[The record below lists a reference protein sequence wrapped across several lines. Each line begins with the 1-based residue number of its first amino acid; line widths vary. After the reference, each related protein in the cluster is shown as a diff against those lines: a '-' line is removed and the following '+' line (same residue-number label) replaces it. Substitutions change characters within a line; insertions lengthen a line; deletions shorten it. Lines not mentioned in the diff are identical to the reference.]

1 MSDALPLYVFV
12 ATPGDVAME
21 RTLISTCIDEHNS
34 RQGSSGVKFK
44 MVGWESVRGTARRP
58 QEAINELIGESHYLI
73 TMFKESWGSEPGSPW
88 GFTSGTEEE
97 LFTGLL
103 ELGRPEQPMR
113 DVWVAFL
120 PSTAPDPRIKSLQ
133 NQMKASHAVMY
144 EQPSDIRDLKSKI
157 ADRLEGWAA
166 TATARKV
173 SRHVELLPTSGRD
186 ILRAANLRRD
196 GEKLIEL
203 GQPGIGRD
211 KLKEAAAVGGPPEQL
226 AYAKFLERRGDLDDA
241 RLVIEGVIE
250 YFATGPGVLHSALA
264 AETFSADARILRR
277 QGDEVGAI
285 GRLQHALTLLVDSD
299 PFSTRVK
306 CRILDDLGIAYQAV
320 NDYDSALRHFEAAR
334 EIRERDGDSVEVA
347 QSLVNIARVR
357 GRAGDHKAA
366 EEFARLALTGLRE
379 VPPDTLRANAEILLA
394 QTLLRLGKAA
404 EAIENAE
411 RAVAINQQIG
421 NRQGEAIA
429 HLVMA
434 QCCRSTGQGDK
445 ARLHA
450 QKCLDLNTAMENHYG
465 INRARWLLEKLDTE
479 VDG

>member
-1 MSDALPLYVFV
+1 MPDALPLYVFV
-12 ATPGDVAME
+12 ATPGDVTTE

-34 RQGSSGVKFK
+34 RQGATGVKFK

-120 PSTAPDPRIKSLQ
+120 PAASPDPRIKLLRD
-133 NQMKASHAVMY
+133 QMAGTHAMMY
-144 EQPSDIRDLKSKI
+144 EVPSDLRDLKSKI

-166 TATARKV
+166 TATARKTA
-173 SRHVELLPTSGRD
+173 RHVELLPTSGKD

-196 GEKLIEL
+196 GEKLVEL
-203 GQPGIGRD
+203 GQPGTGGA
-211 KLKEAAAVGGPPEQL
+211 KLKEAAAIGGPPEQL

-241 RLVIEGVIE
+241 RLVIQRAID

-264 AETFSADARILRR
+264 AEAFSADARILRR
-277 QGDEVGAI
+277 QGDEIGAI

-306 CRILDDLGIAYQAV
+306 SRILDDLGIAYLATK
-320 NDYDSALRHFEAAR
+320 DYDSALKEFETAHELR
-334 EIRERDGDSVEVA
+334 NQQGDTVEIS
-347 QSLVNIARVR
+347 QSLVNIARVH
-357 GRAGDHKAA
+357 GRAGEHVVA
-366 EEFARLALTGLRE
+366 EEFAKKALIGLRE
-379 VPPDTLRANAEILLA
+379 VPPDTLRANAEILVA
-394 QTLLRLGKAA
+394 QTLLRLGRAT

-429 HLVMA
+429 HLVAA
-434 QCCRSTGQGDK
+434 QCCRSSGRNDK
-445 ARLHA
+445 AKFHA
-450 QKCLDLNTAMENHYG
+450 QNCLELNKAMGNKYG
-465 INRARWLLEKLDTE
+465 QDRARWLLDQI
-479 VDG
+479 GN

>member
-1 MSDALPLYVFV
+1 MPDSLPLHVFV
-12 ATPGDVAME
+12 ATPGDVTTE

-34 RQGSSGVKFK
+34 RQGSTGVKFK

-120 PSTAPDPRIKSLQ
+120 PSKSPDTRIESLQ
-133 NQMKASHAVMY
+133 DQMAATHAVMY
-144 EQPSDIRDLKSKI
+144 ERPSDFRDLKSKI
-157 ADRLEGWAA
+157 TDRLEGWAA
-166 TATARKV
+166 TATTRKV
-173 SRHVELLPTSGRD
+173 ARHVELLPTSGRD

-203 GQPGIGRD
+203 GQPGIGGD
-211 KLKEAAAVGGPPEQL
+211 KLQEAAAVGGPPEQL

-241 RLVIEGVIE
+241 RRVIQRVID

-264 AETFSADARILRR
+264 AETFAADARILRR
-277 QGDEVGAI
+277 KGDEVGAI

-320 NDYDSALRHFEAAR
+320 KDYDSALKQFESAR
-334 EIRERDGDSVEVA
+334 EIREQHDDTVEIS
-347 QSLVNIARVR
+347 QSLVNIARIH
-357 GRAGDHKAA
+357 GRTGDHKSA
-366 EEFARLALTGLRE
+366 EEFAKKAITGLRD

-394 QTLLRLGKAA
+394 QTLLRLGRAT

-411 RAVAINQQIG
+411 RAAAINQQIG

-429 HLVMA
+429 YLVTA
-434 QCCRSTGQGDK
+434 QCYRSAGQDDK
-445 ARLHA
+445 AKSRA
-450 QKCLDLNTAMENHYG
+450 QKCLDLNTAMGNQYG
-465 INRARWLLEKLDTE
+465 EGRARWLLEKL
-479 VDG
+479 GN